1 MPVVF
6 IKALVGVGARRVGT
20 TSCAACRPL
29 GNDMNNSVI
38 AALAIALGL
47 GAWIS
52 TGDSDE
58 RGASANPADSGR
70 PGASVTQVDSDQ
82 RMAKP
87 IRITKVS
94 YDPPGSKGGSDAHLN
109 REWVAIKSS
118 GQRTR
123 QLKGW
128 TLWDASGHVF
138 HFPQFRLR
146 PDTTVTVHT
155 GDGRQT
161 RHDLYWGMEN
171 YVWNDTGDRAILS
184 NREDRLIDRC
194 RRADGEGPTSC

>member
-1 MPVVF
+1 
-6 IKALVGVGARRVGT
+6 
-20 TSCAACRPL
+20 
-29 GNDMNNSVI
+29 MNNVVI

-47 GAWIS
+47 GAWVS
-52 TGDSDE
+52 TGDSDQ
-58 RGASANPADSGR
+58 RRASTTPTDSNR
-70 PGASVTQVDSDQ
+70 PGASTNPVDTNERVT
-82 RMAKP
+82 KP

-94 YDPPGSKGGSDAHLN
+94 YDPPGPDSGSGAHLN

-123 QLKGW
+123 QLRGW
-128 TLWDASGHVF
+128 TLWDASGNVF

-155 GDGRQT
+155 GDGRRT
-161 RHDLYWGMEN
+161 RHDLYWGMDN

-184 NREDRLIDRC
+184 NRDDRIIDRC
-194 RRADGEGPTSC
+194 RGERLKNC